1 MSTGIIESWADA
13 GDEFSAPPDI
23 INNPDGT
30 KTVITYRT
38 NQEGKKVKIT
48 QRIKEVVVQEKVHPL
63 IAKRKNWAKFGK
75 EKNKPAGPDTST
87 TQLGEKVELK
97 LGLSWKQAEKK
108 EEEDK
113 QQERASA
120 VSIQTIKCRV
130 CGGDHYTSKCPFKD
144 TLGAAAGLTPSG
156 TTPEPGQEGG
166 DSGKNGDAG
175 AAASGPGRYV
185 PRHLRPD
192 ASGNLPSREARDDS
206 TTLKVS
212 QLNSFVDEDMLR
224 NELFARFG
232 PLERVVVVRNRE
244 TGESRGFAYV
254 SFATEEIA
262 QRALDL
268 LNGKGY
274 HSLIL
279 RLEWSK
285 KKKPT

>member
-1 MSTGIIESWADA
+1 MSTALESWADA
-13 GDEFSAPPDI
+13 GDEFSAPPDV

-30 KTVITYRT
+30 KTVITFRT
-38 NQEGKKVKIT
+38 NQDGKKVKVT

-63 IAKRKNWAKFGK
+63 IAKRKNWSKFGK
-75 EKNKPAGPDTST
+75 EKNKPPGPDTST

-113 QQERASA
+113 QQERAQA

-144 TLGAAAGLTPSG
+144 TLGAAAGVTPSG
-156 TTPEPGQEGG
+156 TTPEPEDAK
-166 DSGKNGDAG
+166 DST
-175 AAASGPGRYV
+175 PGRYV
-185 PRHLRPD
+185 PRHLRAD
-192 ASGNLPSREARDDS
+192 ANGNIPTREERDDS

-212 QLNSFVDEDMLR
+212 QLNNFVDEDMLR

-285 KKKPT
+285 KKKPQ

>member
-1 MSTGIIESWADA
+1 M
-13 GDEFSAPPDI
+13 
-23 INNPDGT
+23 
-30 KTVITYRT
+30 
-38 NQEGKKVKIT
+38 
-48 QRIKEVVVQEKVHPL
+48 
-63 IAKRKNWAKFGK
+63 
-75 EKNKPAGPDTST
+75 
-87 TQLGEKVELK
+87 
-97 LGLSWKQAEKK
+97 
-108 EEEDK
+108 
-113 QQERASA
+113 
-120 VSIQTIKCRV
+120 

-144 TLGAAAGLTPSG
+144 TLGAAAGLTPTG

-166 DSGKNGDAG
+166 ADAG
-175 AAASGPGRYV
+175 KGAGDGTAPGRYI

>member
-1 MSTGIIESWADA
+1 MGSWADA

-23 INNPDGT
+23 ISNPDGT
-30 KTVITYRT
+30 KTVITFRT
-38 NQEGKKVKIT
+38 NQDGKKVKVT
-48 QRIKEVVVQEKVHPL
+48 QRIREVVVQERVHPL
-63 IAKRKNWAKFGK
+63 IAKRKNWVKYGK
-75 EKNKPAGPDTST
+75 EKNKPPGPDTST
-87 TQLGEKVELK
+87 TQLGEKVDLR
-97 LGLSWKQAEKK
+97 LGLSWKQIEKK

-113 QQERASA
+113 QQERASK
-120 VSIQTIKCRV
+120 VSVQTIKCRV
-130 CGGDHYTSKCPFKD
+130 CGGDHYTAKCPFKD
-144 TLGAAAGLTPSG
+144 TLGAAAGVTPSG
-156 TTPEPGQEGG
+156 TTPEPNADGGASAGG
-166 DSGKNGDAG
+166 DSGAG
-175 AAASGPGRYV
+175 GKYI

-192 ASGNLPSREARDDS
+192 ANGNIPSREARDDS

-232 PLERVVVVRNRE
+232 PLERVTVVRNRE

-254 SFATEEIA
+254 SFISEEVA

-279 RLEWSK
+279 HLEWSK
-285 KKKPT
+285 KKKPL